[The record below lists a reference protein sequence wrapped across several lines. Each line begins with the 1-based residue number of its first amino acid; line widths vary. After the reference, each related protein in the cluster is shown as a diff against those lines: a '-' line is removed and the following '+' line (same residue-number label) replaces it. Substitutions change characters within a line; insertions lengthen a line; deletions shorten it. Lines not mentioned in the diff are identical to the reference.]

1 MPYRLDFQADSS
13 ITKALKESPEGHE
26 RMVLNMGPQHPSTHG
41 VLRLVLQLDGETVV
55 RCIPDVGYLH
65 RGMEKLAEE
74 KGYHRFIPYTDRLD
88 YLSPMSNNTAYC
100 LAVEKLLDVECT
112 PRAQYLRVILCELA
126 RISSHL
132 LWLGTA
138 ALDIGAVTVF
148 LYTFREREKIYDIF
162 EEVCGARFTVSYM
175 RIGGMSVDVPEH
187 FVPMV
192 THFIDEFGRRVDEY
206 ETLLTNNPIWRKRTE
221 GVGVITPER
230 AISYGVSGPSLRGS
244 NVNLDLRR
252 DDPYLV
258 YDRVEFDVPVGKH
271 GDVFDRYAVRIEE
284 MRQSRRIIQ
293 QCLRDLPGGPVKID
307 NHKVIL
313 PAREKIKT
321 SMEALIHHFLLISEG
336 IKVPEGEVYSA
347 IEAPKGE
354 LGFYVVADGTGHPV
368 RMRIR
373 SPSFANVSALPEM
386 CQGAM
391 IADVVAII
399 GSIDLVLGDC
409 DR

>member
-1 MPYRLDFQADSS
+1 MPYRLDFQTDSRIS
-13 ITKALKESPEGHE
+13 TALKESPEGRE

-41 VLRLVLQLDGETVV
+41 VLRLVLELDGEVV
-55 RCIPDVGYLH
+55 KECVPDVGYLH
-65 RGMEKLAEE
+65 RGMEKLAEH
-74 KGYHRFIPYTDRLD
+74 KGYHRFIPFTDRLD
-88 YLSPMSNNTAYC
+88 YLSPMSNNTAYVM
-100 LAVEKLLDVECT
+100 AVEKLLGVECT

-138 ALDIGAVTVF
+138 ALDIGAMSVF

-175 RIGGMSVDVPEH
+175 RVGGMSVDVPEY

-192 THFIDEFGRRVDEY
+192 QHFLDEFERRVDEY
-206 ETLLTNNPIWRKRTE
+206 ETLLTNNKIWRLRTE
-221 GVGVITPER
+221 GVGVISPEM

-244 NVNLDLRR
+244 NVDLDLRR

-258 YDRVEFDVPVGKH
+258 YDQVEFDVPVGKH
-271 GDVFDRYAVRIEE
+271 GDVFDRYWVRMEE
-284 MRQSRRIIQ
+284 MRQARRIIQ
-293 QCLRDLPGGPVKID
+293 QCLDKLPEGPVKVD
-307 NHKVIL
+307 NYKVIL
-313 PAREKIKT
+313 PPREKIKT
-321 SMEALIHHFLLISEG
+321 SMEALIHHFLLVSEG
-336 IKVPEGEVYSA
+336 IKVPEGEAYSS

-354 LGFYVVADGTGHPV
+354 LGFYVVGDGSGHPK
-368 RMRIR
+368 RLRIR
-373 SPSFANVSALPEM
+373 SPSFVNLSALPEM
-386 CQGAM
+386 CRDAM

>member
-1 MPYRLDFQADSS
+1 MPYRLDFQADSR
-13 ITKALKESPEGHE
+13 IPTALKESPEGREH
-26 RMVLNMGPQHPSTHG
+26 MVLNMGPQHPSTHG
-41 VLRLVLQLDGETVV
+41 VLRLVLELDGEVIR
-55 RCIPDVGYLH
+55 RCVPDIGYLH
-65 RGMEKLAEE
+65 RGKEKLAEQ
-74 KGYHRFIPYTDRLD
+74 KGYHRFIPYTDRMD

-100 LAVEKLLDVECT
+100 MAVEKLLGVECT

-138 ALDIGAVTVF
+138 ALEIGAMSVF

-162 EEVCGARFTVSYM
+162 EEICGARFTVSYM
-175 RIGGMSVDVPEH
+175 RIGGMSVDVPDH

-192 THFIDEFGRRVDEY
+192 QHFIDELDRRVDEY
-206 ETLLTNNPIWRKRTE
+206 ETLLTNNRIWRMRTE
-221 GVGVITPER
+221 GVGVITPGR
-230 AISYGVSGPSLRGS
+230 AISYGLSGPSLRGS
-244 NVNLDLRR
+244 NVDLDLRR

-258 YDRVEFDVPVGKH
+258 YDRVEFDVPVGQH
-271 GDVFDRYAVRIEE
+271 GDVFDRYWVRIEE
-284 MRQSRRIIQ
+284 MRQARRIIQ
-293 QCLRDLPGGPVKID
+293 QCLRDLPGGPVRID
-307 NHKVIL
+307 NYKVML
-313 PAREKIKT
+313 PPREKIKT
-321 SMEALIHHFLLISEG
+321 SMEALIHHFLLVSEG

-354 LGFYVVADGTGHPV
+354 LGFYVVGDGSGHP
-368 RMRIR
+368 RRLRIR
-373 SPSFANVSALPEM
+373 SPSFVNLSALPEM
-386 CQGAM
+386 CEGAM

>member
-1 MPYRLDFQADSS
+1 MPYRLDFQTDSR
-13 ITKALKESPEGHE
+13 ITTALKESPEGRE

-41 VLRLVLQLDGETVV
+41 VLRLVLELDGEVV
-55 RCIPDVGYLH
+55 KQCVPDVGYLH
-65 RGMEKLAEE
+65 RGMEKLAEH
-74 KGYHRFIPYTDRLD
+74 KGYHRFIPFTDRLD
-88 YLSPMSNNTAYC
+88 YLSPMSNNTAYVM
-100 LAVEKLLDVECT
+100 AVEKLLDIDCT

-138 ALDIGAVTVF
+138 ALDIGAMSVF

-175 RIGGMSVDVPEH
+175 RIGGMSVDVPEY

-192 THFIDEFGRRVDEY
+192 QHFLDEFGRRVDEY
-206 ETLLTNNPIWRKRTE
+206 ETLLTNNPIWRRRTE
-221 GVGVITPER
+221 GVGVISAEK
-230 AISYGVSGPSLRGS
+230 AISYGVSGPSLRAS
-244 NVNLDLRR
+244 NVDLDLRR

-258 YDRVEFDVPVGKH
+258 YDQVEFDVPVGKH
-271 GDVFDRYAVRIEE
+271 GDVFDRYWVRMEE

-293 QCLRDLPGGPVKID
+293 QCLDKLPDGSVKVD
-307 NHKVIL
+307 NYKVIL
-313 PAREKIKT
+313 PPRDRIKS
-321 SMEALIHHFLLISEG
+321 SMEALIHHFLLVSEG
-336 IKVPEGEVYSA
+336 IKVPEGEAYSS

-354 LGFYVVADGTGHPV
+354 LGFYVVGDGSGHPK
-368 RMRIR
+368 RLRIR
-373 SPSFANVSALPEM
+373 SPSFVNLSALPEM
-386 CQGAM
+386 CHDAM